1 MREILFRGKKYNGEW
16 IEGNLINT
24 VCKED
29 ESFRDAVMIL
39 GLEYERVGEYS
50 AIRKHEFVRPATV
63 GQYTGL
69 KDKNGK
75 RIFEG
80 DIVRTQSFSDR
91 PYSKKAKFKQHIG
104 VVRYDV
110 RHYKSIHDEY
120 EQDYKAAWDVD
131 IKDYGGYSCCSWSA
145 FYKCEVIGNIHDNPE
160 LLGGA

>member
-1 MREILFRGKKYNGEW
+1 MREILFRGKRKDNGEW
-16 IEGNLINT
+16 VDGDLRHG
-24 VCKED
+24 
-29 ESFRDAVMIL
+29 SYYFSDAEMYISVP
-39 GLEYERVGEYS
+39 
-50 AIRKHEFVRPATV
+50 FVRTIINHPVVPETV

-80 DIVRTQSFSDR
+80 DIVRTQPFSDR

-110 RHYKSIHDEY
+110 RHYKSIRDEY
-120 EQDYKAAWDVD
+120 EQDYNAAWNVD
-131 IKDYGGYSCCSWSA
+131 IKDCGGYGYCSWSA

-160 LLGGA
+160 LLGGANA

>member
-1 MREILFRGKKYNGEW
+1 MREILFRGKRVVNGEW
-16 IEGNLINT
+16 VEGNFCMSAL
-24 VCKED
+24 EQQ
-29 ESFRDAVMIL
+29 R
-39 GLEYERVGEYS
+39 GLCGVDGYIRLYDSNKGKMEAYEVDRE
-50 AIRKHEFVRPATV
+50 TV

-80 DIVRTQSFSDR
+80 DIVITQPFSDR

-110 RHYKSIHDEY
+110 RHYKSIHDEH

-131 IKDYGGYSCCSWSA
+131 IKDYGGYGCCSWSA

-160 LLGGA
+160 LMEVEQHD